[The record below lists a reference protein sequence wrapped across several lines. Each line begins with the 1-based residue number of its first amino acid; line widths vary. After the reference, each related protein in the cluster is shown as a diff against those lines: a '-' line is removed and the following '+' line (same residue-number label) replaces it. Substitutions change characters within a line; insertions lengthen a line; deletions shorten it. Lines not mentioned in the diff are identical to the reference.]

1 MSYSILLSGTDAQSG
16 LARELVNLGA
26 RIIQWPK
33 LSIDA
38 TEGNFALDEAIE
50 NLFGYDWLIL
60 KNEVAVKYFLR
71 RFDRSHKADVL
82 DDLKILSIG
91 EKAYQA
97 LGQTQ
102 IHLDVMADRSND
114 TFAALASYVGEVNG
128 LNFVVPSANISRE
141 SFELQLEDAGA
152 RVDSVLSYRTCS
164 SSDELARLKALITG
178 GGIDFVAF
186 TQAASVAEFAS
197 LFDTDDLSRL
207 LAGVDV
213 ACLDETTSRAANGF
227 GLVHLLAPAEPSV
240 SALAHLMV
248 RPD

>member
-1 MSYSILLSGTDAQSG
+1 L
-16 LARELVNLGA
+16 
-26 RIIQWPK
+26 PK

-38 TEGNFALDEAIE
+38 PENNFALDEAIE

-60 KNEVAVKYFLR
+60 KNAAAVKYFLR
-71 RFDRSHKADVL
+71 RFDRSHKADAL

-91 EKAYQA
+91 EQTYQA

-102 IHLDVMADRSND
+102 IHLDVMADRSKD
-114 TFAALASYVGEVNG
+114 VLAALASYVGELNG

-164 SSDELARLKALITG
+164 RSDELARSKALITG
-178 GGIDFVAF
+178 EGIDFVAF
-186 TQAASVAEFAS
+186 TQAASVDEFAS

-207 LAGVDV
+207 LAGLDV
-213 ACLDETTSRAANGF
+213 ACLDETTSRTANGF